1 RCRPGWE
8 PTGDWCWFGRAM
20 FRASQIYQR
29 QTAAPKGVAAST
41 PGDSAGADASPP
53 AAAPS
58 KPVQWRS
65 GPAAW
70 QAQPRPRAQHLART
84 DWTRSAQVEGGA
96 ADHAAWSSAS
106 WPSDDT
112 SQWDAYA
119 NPPPADAGPPSTGT
133 PPPAAPPVL
142 LRPPAGTALGGYAGG
157 RPRQPRHHRQG
168 RPHQAWQQRPAPR
181 PGA

>member
-1 RCRPGWE
+1 
-8 PTGDWCWFGRAM
+8 
-20 FRASQIYQR
+20 
-29 QTAAPKGVAAST
+29 
-41 PGDSAGADASPP
+41 
-53 AAAPS
+53 
-58 KPVQWRS
+58 
-65 GPAAW
+65 
-70 QAQPRPRAQHLART
+70 
-84 DWTRSAQVEGGA
+84 GGA
-96 ADHAAWSSAS
+96 AQVGSRLVTGAGLAAQCSARARSTSGRLQRRKALRHPLLAIRRAQTPARLPRHLRSRSSGEAAPPPGR
-106 WPSDDT
+106 PSDDT